1 VSAPA
6 PRLVVDTGSATPPYA
21 QLHRQLETAVR
32 AGALAPGQ
40 RLPPIRQLA
49 RDLGLAVGT
58 VARAYRELEA
68 AGLVVGSRGGGTRVA
83 PGLPAPAQPMPEALD
98 RLAGA
103 LVDEAALL
111 GASAQ
116 QVRDAVDRVLSGR
129 GLS

>member
-1 VSAPA
+1 VTAPD

-21 QLHRQLETAVR
+21 ELHRQLETAVR

-83 PGLPAPAQPMPEALD
+83 STVPPPTQQLPEALD
-98 RLAGA
+98 RLVEV

-111 GASAQ
+111 GASAEQ
-116 QVRDAVDRVLSGR
+116 LRKALDRVLSGR